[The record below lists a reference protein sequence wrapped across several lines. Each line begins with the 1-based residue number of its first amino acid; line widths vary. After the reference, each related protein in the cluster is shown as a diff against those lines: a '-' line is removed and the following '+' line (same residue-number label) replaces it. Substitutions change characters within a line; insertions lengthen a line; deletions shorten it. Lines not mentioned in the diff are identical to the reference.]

1 MLPEQPHYDTI
12 LPIFVYGTL
21 RTDERNW
28 LRLLRGHTISERP
41 AVAPNHVMY
50 ARGVPFVAD
59 GAGVVV
65 GEVMEIRPENY
76 VAVMQTLDELEGFDP
91 QTGDGWYLRVA
102 RMVLVDDEP
111 LLAWVYHGSAAT
123 LRDFSTAEQILNGD
137 WLA

>member
-1 MLPEQPHYDTI
+1 MLPEQPRYDTI

-41 AVAPNHVMY
+41 AVAPDHVMY

-65 GEVMEIRPENY
+65 GEIMQIRDENY

-91 QTGDGWYLRVA
+91 QTGDGWYVRVA
-102 RMVLVDDEP
+102 RMVLVNNEP
-111 LLAWVYHGSAAT
+111 LLVWVYHGSAAT
-123 LRDFSTAEQILNGD
+123 LHDFAAAEQILNGD